1 MKFYSD
7 LTKKIYESMEECQEA
22 ELEYK
27 EQQKRKEDE
36 RKTRDAELERKNLAR
51 EKDMKEIKE
60 LEAQYLKN
68 NEENRK
74 LFNKIME
81 KKAEFNKKYYKDTL
95 LSPIIKIML
104 GD

>member
-22 ELEYK
+22 ELEYNA
-27 EQQKRKEDE
+27 QQKRREAE
-36 RKTRDAELERKNLAR
+36 RKAREAEMEKKNLAR
-51 EKDMKEIKE
+51 ERDRKEIE
-60 LEAQYLKN
+60 AMEAQYLKN

-74 LFNKIME
+74 LFNKILE
-81 KKAEFNKKYYKDTL
+81 KKAEFNKKYYKDTPL
-95 LSPIIKIML
+95 APIIKILL

>member
-7 LTKKIYESMEECQEA
+7 LTKKIYESAEECQEA
-22 ELEYK
+22 ELEYNA
-27 EQQKRKEDE
+27 QQKRREAE
-36 RKTRDAELERKNLAR
+36 RKARDAEIERKNLAR

-95 LSPIIKIML
+95 LSPILKVML

>member
-22 ELEYK
+22 ELEYNA
-27 EQQKRKEDE
+27 QQKRREAE
-36 RKTRDAELERKNLAR
+36 RKAREAEMEKKNLAR
-51 EKDMKEIKE
+51 ERDRKEIE
-60 LEAQYLKN
+60 EMEAQYLKN

-74 LFNKIME
+74 LFNKILE
-81 KKAEFNKKYYKDTL
+81 KKAEFNKKYYKDTF
-95 LSPIIKIML
+95 LSPIIKVML

>member
-7 LTKKIYESMEECQEA
+7 LTKKIYESAEECQEA
-22 ELEYK
+22 ELEYNA
-27 EQQKRKEDE
+27 QQKRREEE
-36 RKTRDAELERKNLAR
+36 RKARDAEIERKNLAR
-51 EKDMKEIKE
+51 EQDMKKIKE
-60 LEAQYLKN
+60 LETKYINN

-74 LFNKIME
+74 LFNEIM
-81 KKAEFNKKYYKDTL
+81 KRKAEFNKKYYKDTL

>member
-7 LTKKIYESMEECQEA
+7 LTKKIYESAEECQEA
-22 ELEYK
+22 ELEYNAQ
-27 EQQKRKEDE
+27 EKRREAE
-36 RKTRDAELERKNLAR
+36 RKARDAEIERKNLAR

>member
-7 LTKKIYESMEECQEA
+7 LTKKIYESAEECQEA
-22 ELEYK
+22 ELEYNA
-27 EQQKRKEDE
+27 QQKRREAE
-36 RKTRDAELERKNLAR
+36 RKARDAEIERKNLAR